1 MRDLGLC
8 GSQSLVVGWSFARG
22 LATTI
27 AVVFHELP
35 QEIGDFVVL
44 VYDGFIGH
52 RALFV
57 DFLSAS
63 TAVIGVFISSYLSIR
78 TKNFVSLLIALA
90 AGGFIFLAASKLIPE
105 IQKEKNIGKSM
116 IQFVLFVFGV
126 VLIRSLSF
134 LFFA

>member
-1 MRDLGLC
+1 M
-8 GSQSLVVGWSFARG
+8 G

-44 VYDGFIGH
+44 VYDGFIRH

-63 TAVIGVFISSYLSIR
+63 TAAIGAFISSYLSIR
-78 TKNFVSLLIALA
+78 IENFVSLLIALA

-105 IQKEKNIGKSM
+105 IKKEKTSENP
-116 IQFVLFVFGV
+116 
-126 VLIRSLSF
+126 
-134 LFFA
+134 